1 MTNVM
6 INREARP
13 VIWVSLFKSY
23 TDPHPIGDVDLLHWL
38 QNPSPDLIRLSETLR
53 ATDDKEKRNTLKA
66 LLPAVTPSGTFEVR
80 RADALIAH
88 SGLIC
93 LDIDAGDNPSID
105 DWNALKLRLPLSEH
119 ILYAG
124 LSASGRGLFCLVP
137 VSDGKRHLRH
147 FFALERDFLEA
158 GIVVDPSC
166 KDVSRLRGFSHD
178 AFAFVNLDARPYE
191 KVADTSVTRHR
202 TASERPLAHSPNPK
216 TERLREA
223 EGSTPAQRLLQPTDL
238 SRIAT
243 VLEPPKA
250 AKQRFLDLLERI
262 ETKQIDITSSYGD
275 WFTVGCVVATL
286 FGADGMSLFHRI
298 SVFYPRYDY
307 DECKDQFHDILKRG
321 YRSSFDKIVSIT
333 EHYGLR

>member
-13 VIWVSLFKSY
+13 EFWVSLFKNFK
-23 TDPHPIGDVDLLHWL
+23 DVRPIGQIDILHWL
-38 QNPSPDLIRLSETLR
+38 LNPPSGLLQALDFIRN
-53 ATDDKEKRNTLKA
+53 ADDKEKRNALKA

-137 VSDGKRHLRH
+137 VSDGKRHLQH

-178 AFAFVNLDARPYE
+178 PSAFVNLDARPYE
-191 KVADTSVTRHR
+191 NVADMSVTGHR

-223 EGSTPAQRLLQPTDL
+223 EESTPAQRLLQPTDL

-286 FGADGMSLFHRI
+286 FGADGISLFHRI

-321 YRSSFDKIVSIT
+321 YRSSFDKIVLIV
-333 EHYGLR
+333 ERYGLR